1 TMEHYLHFGVG
12 NQNIIPKV
20 EIFFPAKKMLTLT
33 NVNVNQVL
41 TIYESDFQAA
51 FDYATPDRTM
61 KFEKPANKN
70 YFNYTHHEND
80 FIDFK
85 REPLIPYKC
94 SRKGPFYA
102 KADVNGDGKEDVY
115 VGGSAGNEGTLM
127 MQGANGGFTKKMV
140 AAFTAD
146 KNFEDGG
153 AVFFDADGDKD
164 NDLYVVS
171 GGAQFPAGNILY
183 QDRLYLN
190 DGTGN
195 FVRSMTA
202 LS

>member
-1 TMEHYLHFGVG
+1 TMEHFLHFGVG
-12 NQNIIPKV
+12 SQNIIPKV
-20 EIFFPAKKMLTLT
+20 KIFFPAKKMLTLT

-94 SRKGPFYA
+94 SRKGPYYA
-102 KADVNGDGKEDVY
+102 KADVNGDGKEDIY
-115 VGGSAGNEGTLM
+115 IGGASGFEGKLM
-127 MQGANGGFTKKMV
+127 MQQIDGSFKEKIQPAFITDKK
-140 AAFTAD
+140 
-146 KNFEDGG
+146 FEDGG
-153 AVFFDADGDKD
+153 AVFFDSDGDGD
-164 NDLYVVS
+164 NDLYVAS
-171 GGAQFPAGNILY
+171 GGAGFEAGSALY
-183 QDRLYLN
+183 QDRLYIN
-190 DGTGN
+190 DGKGN
-195 FVRSMTA
+195 FI
-202 LS
+202 